1 MGARLS
7 RLRHCAQRFAN
18 LEGLFMPHRD
28 ALEALVDL
36 LYEAA
41 FEVGKWPLFLAA
53 LAQMLE
59 GTLPTL
65 FLHNTQAHSGALSIH
80 AGYDTAT
87 VRSYQ
92 ERFAE
97 RNVWLRGGLHLLQ
110 PGHVRTSHMM
120 CSRAEFLRSEWYSD
134 YCRPLGISQGIGAT
148 ILKDATTTS
157 NIAVFAGEGRADY
170 DEDSKGILTF
180 LMPHLQRAM
189 RVHTRIAD
197 VDLRKGELLEALE
210 RLATGV
216 ILVTASAQVV
226 FMNSAA
232 RSLVNAGD
240 GLKVEHGVLNALR
253 LQETSKLRRL
263 IGGAAETTARKG
275 FESGGI
281 LRISRSN
288 GRKQLEAVVSPISLA
303 DTASLAQRAVAAL
316 YITDPAQDLTDV
328 LSLLVKLH
336 GLTRAEAK
344 AAAAIVSDPGKS
356 ARRIA
361 DELGVSYNTLKTQLK
376 RAYAKTGACGQGQLI
391 RLILCGIGQ
400 INWNAAASEPA
411 EPKRP
416 DRRG

>member
-1 MGARLS
+1 M
-7 RLRHCAQRFAN
+7 HC
-18 LEGLFMPHRD
+18 PD
-28 ALEALVDL
+28 ALDPLIDL

-41 FEVGKWPLFLAA
+41 FEVEKWPPFLNA
-53 LAQMLE
+53 LAQVLD

-65 FLHNTQAHSGALSIH
+65 FLHNTQAHSGALAIH
-80 AGYDTAT
+80 AGYDSAT

-120 CSRAEFLRSEWYSD
+120 CSRAEFLRSEWYAD

-148 ILKDATTTS
+148 ILKDATATS

-170 DEDSKGILTF
+170 DDESRRTLKY

-197 VDLRKGELLEALE
+197 IDLRKGELLEALE

-232 RSLVNAGD
+232 QSLVNAGD
-240 GLKVEHGVLNALR
+240 GLKVDRGGLKTLR
-253 LQETSKLRRL
+253 PQETSELRRL
-263 IGGAAETTARKG
+263 IGGAAQKTARKG
-275 FESGGI
+275 LESGGI

-288 GRKQLEAVVSPISLA
+288 QRKPLEAVVSPISLG
-303 DTASLAQRAVAAL
+303 DTWSLAERAVAAL
-316 YITDPAQDLTDV
+316 YITDPAHDRTDI
-328 LSLLVKLH
+328 LSLLVHLH

-376 RAYAKTGACGQGQLI
+376 RAYAKTGTCGQGELI
-391 RLILCGIGQ
+391 RLMLTGIGQ
-400 INWNAAASEPA
+400 INWNAGESEAS

-416 DRRG
+416 PRRN